1 MVLPTNYASDSVPV
15 QQLIIADEERG
26 DRGLPQFAGLDPAL
40 DAAAL
45 TGAQDD
51 DDPSAPAGS
60 QDTGWGAN
68 FAQDSTPLGA
78 DFAWMYDDGYGG
90 TNLDCIVAERPFV
103 LGPPGQHPRPLDHHG
118 QPDSPDGRR
127 GHEHRPVHPDLHE
140 PG

>member
-1 MVLPTNYASDSVPV
+1 MVLPTDYASDSVPL

-68 FAQDSTPLGA
+68 FAQDTTPLGA
-78 DFAWMYDDGYGG
+78 DYAWMYNDGYGG
-90 TNLDCIVAERPFV
+90 TNLDCTSPSDPSCWGHRDNI
-103 LGPPGQHPRPLDHHG
+103 LGPWVTTGSH
-118 QPDSPDGRR
+118 DSPDGRR